1 MEKPAKALK
10 GRIFSFLPK
19 TATVSFQN
27 PPFSPGRDKR
37 VTENSSKF
45 FKPCNNGHKSFSG
58 PIISI
63 IPVEA
68 RTKSKNGFGNEE
80 PTSPKVSCIGQIKH
94 KNKICK
100 ANSRVNPKS
109 QTPQNQ
115 KPKQKSKKPSSD
127 PAEKVPKRSSSSIRN
142 IFRGAI
148 TGRKS
153 TNCVEIQGNCEENRG
168 PSLGQMKTFAS
179 GRSGLGDFDWRKYC
193 SDDENGRSEEEE
205 EEKIIIPHSAPLMV
219 GEGRVAL
226 EPRKEVNLWKR
237 RTLAPIR
244 TLEIN

>member
-1 MEKPAKALK
+1 MEKPAKASK

-68 RTKSKNGFGNEE
+68 RTKSKNGIGFEE

-100 ANSRVNPKS
+100 ASNRVIPKS
-109 QTPQNQ
+109 QTPKDQKPNQ
-115 KPKQKSKKPSSD
+115 KLKKPSSD
-127 PAEKVPKRSSSSIRN
+127 LKEKVPKRSSSSIRN

-148 TGRKS
+148 SGRKS
-153 TNCVEIQGNCEENRG
+153 TNCVEIQGNSEENRG
-168 PSLGQMKTFAS
+168 PSLGEMKRFAS

-193 SDDENGRSEEEE
+193 SDGENDEED
-205 EEKIIIPHSAPLMV
+205 EEKIIVPHSAPLMV

-226 EPRKEVNLWKR
+226 EPIKEVNLWKR
-237 RTLAPIR
+237 RTFAPIR
-244 TLEIN
+244 PLEIN

>member
-1 MEKPAKALK
+1 MAKWTSKLNCSIDRFFSKPTFQSRQRQAGYREFIQVFQALQQ
-10 GRIFSFLPK
+10 RAQELL
-19 TATVSFQN
+19 
-27 PPFSPGRDKR
+27 
-37 VTENSSKF
+37 
-45 FKPCNNGHKSFSG
+45 G

-115 KPKQKSKKPSSD
+115 KPKQKPKKPSSD
-127 PAEKVPKRSSSSIRN
+127 PTEKVPKRSSSSIRN

-148 TGRKS
+148 SGRKS
-153 TNCVEIQGNCEENRG
+153 TNCVEIQGNCEESRG
-168 PSLGQMKTFAS
+168 PSLGQMKKFAS
-179 GRSGLGDFDWRKYC
+179 GRSGLSDFDWRKYC
-193 SDDENGRSEEEE
+193 SDDENGHSEEE

-226 EPRKEVNLWKR
+226 EPRKEINLWKR
-237 RTLAPIR
+237 RTLAPVR
-244 TLEIN
+244 PLEIN